1 LAAFFQLFAA
11 AMSGVRVEEFA
22 HNLQL
27 KEQGLW
33 ISKEQFETSYPEG
46 GHSWCLSVEESSFW
60 FKHRNRCIIEMMKA
74 IPPEGF
80 LLDVGGGNGFVSL
93 AIEKAGW
100 KVALVEP
107 GKGAL
112 NARSRGLSTVINST
126 FENAGLK
133 PHSIPAIGLF
143 DVLEH
148 IRDDVGFLAAINAAL
163 IVAGKLYITVPAYN
177 FLWSRDDEVA
187 GHFRRY
193 SASLISTRL
202 RQAGFRIDFLTFI
215 FVTLPAP
222 IFLFRVLPEKIGIGR
237 SADLSEQDYEHRKP
251 KGLLGRLFDE
261 LLYLEILAIRKGY
274 SAPFGG
280 SLLLAASSL

>member
-1 LAAFFQLFAA
+1 
-11 AMSGVRVEEFA
+11 MSGVRVEEFA

-27 KEQGLW
+27 NDQGLW
-33 ISKEQFETSYPEG
+33 ISKGPFQTSYPEG
-46 GHSWCLSVEESSFW
+46 GHTWCLSVEESSFW
-60 FKHRNRCIIEMMKA
+60 FNHRNRCIIEMLKA
-74 IPPEGF
+74 TPPAGF
-80 LLDVGGGNGFVSL
+80 ILDVGGANGFVSL

-100 KVALVEP
+100 EVVLLEP

-148 IRDDVGFLAAINAAL
+148 IRDDGGFLAAIKAAL
-163 IVAGKLYITVPAYN
+163 IVGGKLYITVPAYP
-177 FLWSRDDEVA
+177 FLWSRDDEAA

-215 FVTLPAP
+215 FVPLPAP
-222 IFLFRVLPEKIGIGR
+222 IFLCRVLPGRIGIGR
-237 SADLSEQDYEHRKP
+237 SADLHEQDNEHRKP
-251 KGLLGRLFDE
+251 RGLLGRLFDG
-261 LLYLEILAIRKGY
+261 LLSLEILAIRQGY

>member
-1 LAAFFQLFAA
+1 ML
-11 AMSGVRVEEFA
+11 GVRVEEFA

-33 ISKEQFETSYPEG
+33 ISKGPFQTSYPEG
-46 GHSWCLSVEESSFW
+46 GHAWCLSVEESSFW
-60 FKHRNRCIIEMMKA
+60 FNHRNRCIIEMLKGT
-74 IPPEGF
+74 PPAGF
-80 LLDVGGGNGFVSL
+80 VLDVGGGNGFVSL

-100 KVALVEP
+100 EVVLLEP
-107 GKGAL
+107 GQGAL

-148 IRDDVGFLAAINAAL
+148 IRDDGGFLAAIKAAL
-163 IVAGKLYITVPAYN
+163 IAGGKLYLTVPAYS
-177 FLWSRDDEVA
+177 FLWSRDDEAA

-215 FVTLPAP
+215 FVPLPAP
-222 IFLFRVLPEKIGIGR
+222 IFLCRVLPGKIGIGR
-237 SADLSEQDYEHRKP
+237 SVDLREQDNEHRKP
-251 KGLLGRLFDE
+251 RGLLGRLFDG
-261 LLYLEILAIRKGY
+261 LLSLEILAIRQGY

>member
-1 LAAFFQLFAA
+1 
-11 AMSGVRVEEFA
+11 MSGVRVEEFA

-27 KEQGLW
+27 NDEGLW
-33 ISKEQFETSYPEG
+33 ISKGQFQTSYPEG
-46 GHSWCLSVEESSFW
+46 GHTWCLSVEESSFW
-60 FKHRNRCIIEMMKA
+60 FNHRNRCIIEMLKA
-74 IPPEGF
+74 TPPVGF
-80 LLDVGGGNGFVSL
+80 ILDVGGGNGFVSL

-100 KVALVEP
+100 EVVLLEP

-148 IRDDVGFLAAINAAL
+148 IRDDAGFLAAINAAL
-163 IVAGKLYITVPAYN
+163 IVGGKLYMTVPAYR
-177 FLWSRDDEVA
+177 FLWSRDDESA

-215 FVTLPAP
+215 FVPLPAP
-222 IFLFRVLPEKIGIGR
+222 IFLCRVLPGKIGIGR
-237 SADLSEQDYEHRKP
+237 SADLREQDNEHRKP
-251 KGLLGRLFDE
+251 RGLLGRLFDG
-261 LLYLEILAIRKGY
+261 LLSLEILAIRQGY

>member
-1 LAAFFQLFAA
+1 
-11 AMSGVRVEEFA
+11 
-22 HNLQL
+22 
-27 KEQGLW
+27 
-33 ISKEQFETSYPEG
+33 
-46 GHSWCLSVEESSFW
+46 
-60 FKHRNRCIIEMMKA
+60 MMKA

-148 IRDDVGFLAAINAAL
+148 IRDDAGFLAAINAAL

-237 SADLSEQDYEHRKP
+237 SADLSEQDYEHRN
-251 KGLLGRLFDE
+251 
-261 LLYLEILAIRKGY
+261 RK
-274 SAPFGG
+274 AC
-280 SLLLAASSL
+280 

>member
-148 IRDDVGFLAAINAAL
+148 IRDDAGFLAAINAAL

>member
-1 LAAFFQLFAA
+1 
-11 AMSGVRVEEFA
+11 MSGVRVEEFA

-27 KEQGLW
+27 NDEGLW
-33 ISKEQFETSYPEG
+33 ISKGQFQTSYPEG
-46 GHSWCLSVEESSFW
+46 GHTWCLSVEESSFW
-60 FKHRNRCIIEMMKA
+60 FNHRNRCIIEMLKA
-74 IPPEGF
+74 TPPAGF
-80 LLDVGGGNGFVSL
+80 ILDVGGGNGFVSL

-100 KVALVEP
+100 EVVLLEP

-148 IRDDVGFLAAINAAL
+148 IRDDAGFLAAINAAL
-163 IVAGKLYITVPAYN
+163 IVGGKLYMTVPAYR
-177 FLWSRDDEVA
+177 FLWSRDDESA

-215 FVTLPAP
+215 FVPLPAP
-222 IFLFRVLPEKIGIGR
+222 IFLCRVLPGKIGIGR
-237 SADLSEQDYEHRKP
+237 SADLREQDNEHRKP
-251 KGLLGRLFDE
+251 RGLLGRLFDG
-261 LLYLEILAIRKGY
+261 LLSLEIVAIRQGY

>member
-1 LAAFFQLFAA
+1 
-11 AMSGVRVEEFA
+11 
-22 HNLQL
+22 L

-148 IRDDVGFLAAINAAL
+148 IRDDAGFLAAINAAL

-237 SADLSEQDYEHRKP
+237 SADLREQDNEHRKP
-251 KGLLGRLFDE
+251 QGLLGRLFDE